1 MDDEPVWSQWA
12 RNFLHMVVNGRSEMG
27 KSRGRRNRRRQRGER
42 AFGGEAVLVVCWER
56 EGEFTKERSLLVAQG
71 L

>member
-1 MDDEPVWSQWA
+1 MEDESVRSQWA
-12 RNFLHMVVNGRSEMG
+12 RNFLHVVVKGRSEMG
-27 KSRGRRNRRRQRGER
+27 KSRGRRNRRRQHKER